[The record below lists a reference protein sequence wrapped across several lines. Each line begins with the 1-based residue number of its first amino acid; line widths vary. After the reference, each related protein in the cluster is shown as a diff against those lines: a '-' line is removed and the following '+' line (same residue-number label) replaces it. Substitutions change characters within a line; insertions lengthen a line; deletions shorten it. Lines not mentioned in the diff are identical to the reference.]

1 MSTVQCRSCI
11 WRAATGT
18 CKMKCQ
24 NVKTSTCP
32 LESAIFCPNV
42 GYKVKASIVWNFS
55 KNSSIPCLW
64 TRVPMRPFFSFWVPK
79 GSPFSLIQ
87 AHKRFKCQSCHYLMS
102 ATLLLVIRY
111 PCNESRA
118 SLSLKMSFMHKFAA
132 TYCDNFCSSSFHKIG
147 LLWPIVENCFGV
159 PIPTGEGPH

>member
-1 MSTVQCRSCI
+1 
-11 WRAATGT
+11 
-18 CKMKCQ
+18 
-24 NVKTSTCP
+24 
-32 LESAIFCPNV
+32 
-42 GYKVKASIVWNFS
+42 
-55 KNSSIPCLW
+55 
-64 TRVPMRPFFSFWVPK
+64 MRPFFSFWVPK

-132 TYCDNFCSSSFHKIG
+132 TYCDNFFHLLFTKLVCFDQLSKIALG
-147 LLWPIVENCFGV
+147 SPFLLAKV
-159 PIPTGEGPH
+159 PIRSPFHSKLSPHFDKFMSSLHMGEVQTAQTDQADQMDQTDQTDQKDQTVHAVKSYH